1 MVRALAAAWRG
12 SLLKKKMRWDDDRL
26 LWSLRGSIPTA
37 ILHRKRYMFGSLPLT
52 FIFYRPPLVQFWYPS
67 DYCAQRSVSFDKI
80 FLVLSVFL
88 GGVIFCF
95 FARARV
101 PSSGTF
107 SSGEFYSKRKII
119 ITSFAAAA
127 CVCDSESLGV
137 RAAKIMIVIESL
149 RFWFFLLVRFFFF
162 FT

>member
-1 MVRALAAAWRG
+1 MEHANRF
-12 SLLKKKMRWDDDRL
+12 
-26 LWSLRGSIPTA
+26 LRRFYIEKG
-37 ILHRKRYMFGSLPLT
+37 MFGPLPLT

-162 FT
+162 FHLEPSGIFPPRECSPGPP

>member
-1 MVRALAAAWRG
+1 MEHA
-12 SLLKKKMRWDDDRL
+12 DRF
-26 LWSLRGSIPTA
+26 LRRFYIEKG
-37 ILHRKRYMFGSLPLT
+37 MFGSLSLT

-127 CVCDSESLGV
+127 CIRTEKNGWR
-137 RAAKIMIVIESL
+137 RACTKGNLARGEHHKYNRYNEFPLLIITLIFHCPMLDPCLPL
-149 RFWFFLLVRFFFF
+149 RG
-162 FT
+162 FTNG